1 MLFLMDRKVF
11 WEKVLLTL
19 APKAGKAHLLTF
31 FKDTIISGCVDG
43 VLTVGVSGLV
53 SRDNIR
59 HRYHI
64 KLLEIVQ
71 SLDPS
76 ITGIEYEVI
85 STLLSEDHPDKV
97 DLKNVVIDESP
108 KIRKVPNKQEVLVDG
123 MRSKMM
129 KYTLDSYI
137 PGSENRLVHAAC
149 LAVAAKPG
157 GIYNPLY
164 VYGGVG
170 LGKTHLL
177 QATGNQVQK
186 NFPNLRVVYMTSETF
201 TNEIIEAIG
210 SRHTK
215 PFKDKYRNVDCL
227 IIDDIQFFANKA
239 TSEQEFFHTF
249 NELYDAGKQI
259 IMSAD
264 RPPRELNGLDDR
276 LRSRFAMG
284 MLIEVCVPEFE
295 TRFAILQQKCR
306 EHEEMIDPEILSFI
320 ASNVTNSV
328 REMIGVL
335 VSVIA
340 QAKLENATPTM
351 NSVTR
356 MLQKLYKAKEV
367 IGRAETG
374 AMVSGVTS
382 VQQQAARTLDDVINT
397 VAGYYKID
405 RTILTG
411 NERRREVI
419 IPRQIC
425 MYLIRELLNQS
436 YETIG
441 ENFGGKNHT
450 TVLHSCN
457 KIMAQIREDQR
468 LMRDVNALKREMGF

>member
-1 MLFLMDRKVF
+1 
-11 WEKVLLTL
+11 
-19 APKAGKAHLLTF
+19 
-31 FKDTIISGCVDG
+31 
-43 VLTVGVSGLV
+43 
-53 SRDNIR
+53 
-59 HRYHI
+59 
-64 KLLEIVQ
+64 
-71 SLDPS
+71 
-76 ITGIEYEVI
+76 
-85 STLLSEDHPDKV
+85 
-97 DLKNVVIDESP
+97 
-108 KIRKVPNKQEVLVDG
+108 
-123 MRSKMM
+123 
-129 KYTLDSYI
+129 
-137 PGSENRLVHAAC
+137 
-149 LAVAAKPG
+149 
-157 GIYNPLY
+157 
-164 VYGGVG
+164 
-170 LGKTHLL
+170 
-177 QATGNQVQK
+177 
-186 NFPNLRVVYMTSETF
+186 
-201 TNEIIEAIG
+201 
-210 SRHTK
+210 
-215 PFKDKYRNVDCL
+215 
-227 IIDDIQFFANKA
+227 
-239 TSEQEFFHTF
+239 
-249 NELYDAGKQI
+249 
-259 IMSAD
+259 
-264 RPPRELNGLDDR
+264 
-276 LRSRFAMG
+276 
-284 MLIEVCVPEFE
+284 
-295 TRFAILQQKCR
+295 
-306 EHEEMIDPEILSFI
+306 
-320 ASNVTNSV
+320 
-328 REMIGVL
+328 MIGVL